1 MLRTNSKQVKEAI
14 RAYIMQEAVDVD
26 NGYIAFNDLKTAA
39 EAIKADVMRVMSGD
53 YRNRA
58 HNLPGWSERDFTE
71 WAHGLPGL
79 LDLPF
84 IYKRPAAVDLLG
96 DILQETP
103 SERARYT
110 ETQADEM
117 LCRLI
122 FRELDKA
129 TNNK

>member
-1 MLRTNSKQVKEAI
+1 MLRTNSKEVRKAIQTLILAEA
-14 RAYIMQEAVDVD
+14 QDV
-26 NGYIAFNDLKTAA
+26 NNNYEPFADLETAA
-39 EAIKADVMRVMSGD
+39 EAIKADVIRVMSGD
-53 YRNRA
+53 YYNRL
-58 HNLPGWSERDFTE
+58 HNLNGWSFKDFNY
-71 WAHGLPGL
+71 WVHGLPGL

-84 IYKRPAAVDLLG
+84 IYRQPDAVDVLG

-103 SERARYT
+103 AERARYT

-129 TNNK
+129 ANNK

>member
-26 NGYIAFNDLKTAA
+26 NGYIPFEDLKTAA
-39 EAIKADVMRVMSGD
+39 EAIKADVIRVMQGD
-53 YRNRA
+53 YYNRL
-58 HNLPGWSERDFTE
+58 HNLSGWSFKDFNY
-71 WAHGLPGL
+71 WVHGLPGL

-84 IYKRPAAVDLLG
+84 IYKQPAAVDILG

-103 SERARYT
+103 AERARYT

-129 TNNK
+129 ANNK

>member
-1 MLRTNSKQVKEAI
+1 MLRTNSKEVKAAI
-14 RAYIMQEAVDVD
+14 RAYILQEATDVN
-26 NGYIAFNDLKTAA
+26 NGYVPFADLETAA

-58 HNLPGWSERDFTE
+58 HNLPGWSERDFSE
-71 WAHGLPGL
+71 WVHGLPGL

-84 IYKRPAAVDLLG
+84 IYRQPDAVDVLG
-96 DILQETP
+96 DKLQETP
-103 SERARYT
+103 AERARYT

>member
-1 MLRTNSKQVKEAI
+1 MIRTNSKQVKEAI
-14 RAYIMQEAVDVD
+14 RAYILQEAQDVD
-26 NGYIAFNDLKTAA
+26 NGYIPFNDLETAA
-39 EAIKADVMRVMSGD
+39 AAIKADVIRVMQGD
-53 YRNRA
+53 YYNRL
-58 HNLPGWSERDFTE
+58 HNLTGWSFKDFNY
-71 WAHGLPGL
+71 WVHGLPGL

-84 IYKRPAAVDLLG
+84 IYKQPAAVDILG

-103 SERARYT
+103 AERARYT

-129 TNNK
+129 ANNK

>member
-1 MLRTNSKQVKEAI
+1 MIRTNSKEVRKAI
-14 RAYIMQEAVDVD
+14 QTLILAEAVDVN
-26 NGYIAFNDLKTAA
+26 NGYVPFEDLKTAA

-71 WAHGLPGL
+71 WVHCLPGL

-84 IYKRPAAVDLLG
+84 IYRQPDAVEVLG

-103 SERARYT
+103 EERARYT
-110 ETQADEM
+110 ETDADRL
-117 LCRLI
+117 LCHLI

-129 TNNK
+129 ANNK